1 MKLRDWLGK
10 MEMELR
16 PGDELTFVDITNFKR
31 RNYLHFRDEAASC
44 RVRPKE
50 KQNALKQQKT
60 LSKPLRHYI
69 RGLLNE
75 DSQVIGLFVAE
86 YPQMIREDYLF
97 LIGIK
102 DQETLEALPPQ
113 HSFHLSQIVHYM
125 SRAEVIR
132 RLGLSK
138 VVATKLIGYEKEIF
152 WLQCLGSYI
161 QPVVVLRVGVR
172 ILGNGA
178 KIPKFEPIELHD
190 LI

>member
-1 MKLRDWLGK
+1 MKLRDWLEK
-10 MEMELR
+10 TEMELR
-16 PGDELTFVDITNFKR
+16 PGDELTFVDIANFKR
-31 RNYLHFRDEAASC
+31 RNYAHFRDEAASC
-44 RVRPKE
+44 RVRPEE
-50 KQNALKQQKT
+50 KQNARKQQKT
-60 LSKPLRHYI
+60 LSRPLRYYI

-75 DSQVIGLFVAE
+75 DPQVIGLFVAE

-113 HSFHLSQIVHYM
+113 HSFYLSQIVRYM
-125 SRAEVIR
+125 SRAEVIK

-138 VVATKLIGYEKEIF
+138 VVATKLLGYEKEIF
-152 WLQCLGSYI
+152 WLHCLGSYV
-161 QPVVVLRVGVR
+161 QPGVVLRVGVR

-178 KIPKFEPIELHD
+178 GIPEQDPIELHD